1 MYYPKS
7 HITPNLYSEGNL
19 TLKGSTKPY
28 YGYYFSTI
36 DGKAFTGRFVGDGD
50 NLELVLYNNSSGE
63 GEMDQVFVDERFNSK
78 DAVTYSTLQGIKP
91 SSKLPTSPT
100 PYYPAPTR
108 QQYQAGEFRR
118 YFSKKSNEEIY
129 YETSALFENEYYIG
143 FSIPW
148 KLTGDL
154 QNVYLV
160 NKRVVELK
168 EKNLSIRGLGGFLK
182 YNYIK
187 FYK

>member
-7 HITPNLYSEGNL
+7 HITPNLYSEG
-19 TLKGSTKPY
+19 TLSIKGSTKPY

-36 DGKAFTGRFVGDGD
+36 DGKAFTGRFVGDGN
-50 NLELVLYNNSSGE
+50 NLELTPYNNNSAE
-63 GEMDQVFVDERFNSK
+63 TLVDEVFVDQRFNSL
-78 DAVTYSTLQGIKP
+78 DNNTYS
-91 SSKLPTSPT
+91 KLKKITRTTPLPQSPT
-100 PYYPAPTR
+100 PYYPVPTR

-118 YFSKKSNEEIY
+118 YFAKKSNEEIY

>member
-19 TLKGSTKPY
+19 SIKGSKKPY

-36 DGKAFTGRFVGDGD
+36 DGKAFTGRFIGDGT
-50 NLELVLYNNSSGE
+50 NTELTLYNTNSAESII
-63 GEMDQVFVDERFNSK
+63 DEAFEDKRFNTTDTSI
-78 DAVTYSTLQGIKP
+78 YSSLKKITPEKPLP
-91 SSKLPTSPT
+91 SSPN
-100 PYYPAPTR
+100 PYYPSPTR

-118 YFSKKSNEEIY
+118 YFAKKSNEEIY